1 VEKITS
7 PEKQVSEGFSLAKIK
22 LFHRL
27 SQEKPTADT
36 PTRKKER
43 QEHQK
48 KQTKPQM
55 ATESSTNSSTEY
67 NETLYSKEFTQK
79 KTHTITLKKQQPT
92 HRVTWENTETIEHN
106 IDTMDIKQS
115 GDISER
121 SPKEYDTEKKVD
133 FILLKKKK

>member
-1 VEKITS
+1 MEKITS
-7 PEKQVSEGFSLAKIK
+7 PEKQVSEGFPLVKIK

-27 SQEKPTADT
+27 PQEKSTADA
-36 PTRKKER
+36 PTRKKEK
-43 QEHQK
+43 QGHQK

-55 ATESSTNSSTEY
+55 ATENSTTSSTEY
-67 NETLYSKEFTQK
+67 NETLYSEEFTQK

-115 GDISER
+115 GDISVR
-121 SPKEYDTEKKVD
+121 TQKGYDTEKKVD